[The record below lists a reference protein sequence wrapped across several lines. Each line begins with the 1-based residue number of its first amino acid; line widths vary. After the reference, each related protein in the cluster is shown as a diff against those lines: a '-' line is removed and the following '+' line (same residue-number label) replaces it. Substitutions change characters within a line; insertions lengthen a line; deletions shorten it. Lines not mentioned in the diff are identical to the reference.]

1 MNQVDA
7 VKYPNPADAD
17 LEEVHC
23 SLSVGATLWS
33 RGDEEEAL
41 KWLRRAAEA
50 AADSEADMRAVELF
64 KAAADITTMLE
75 SNEKPPSA
83 AKSAPR
89 AKKSQP
95 KAKKR
100 QPSKSK
106 AGRKRRFP
114 DDDQEMTMVRP
125 ETALRRAL
133 TRIDPGYP
141 DRIDL
146 PGGQDQSPA
155 PAAGQPA
162 TPPPSEPAPK
172 KAAADASSMA
182 DTTKRTRKGRRK
194 LKRQAKAEESTA
206 ASDVAS
212 SAPSSAPSD
221 AASDDPSR
229 DPAGAP
235 SDDPFGDPSGVHS
248 RNKPRQA
255 TVPGISDP
263 IGTAAPTGILPAL
276 RVALLTIAEEGEVR
290 LLFLN
295 PDEEPPPGVPTAMLV
310 ATSPEEAERLHT
322 LFETTKAK
330 L

>member
-7 VKYPNPADAD
+7 VQYPNPADAD

-33 RGDEEEAL
+33 RGDEKEAL

-50 AADSEADMRAVELF
+50 AADSDADLRAVELY

-75 SNEKPPSA
+75 NNDKPPTA

-89 AKKSQP
+89 AKKSQ
-95 KAKKR
+95 ATTKKR
-100 QPSKSK
+100 QPSKNK

-114 DDDQEMTMVRP
+114 DDDQEMTMIRP

-146 PGGQDQSPA
+146 PGAQDRSPA

-162 TPPPSEPAPK
+162 TPPPSEPAPE

-194 LKRQAKAEESTA
+194 LKRQDKAEESSA
-206 ASDVAS
+206 PSDDPSGDPSDEAS
-212 SAPSSAPSD
+212 SAPS
-221 AASDDPSR
+221 DDL
-229 DPAGAP
+229 
-235 SDDPFGDPSGVHS
+235 SGVHS
-248 RNKPRQA
+248 RDKPHQP

-263 IGTAAPTGILPAL
+263 IGNTAPTGILPAL
-276 RVALLTIAEEGEVR
+276 RVALLSIAEEGEVR

-295 PDEEPPPGVPTAMLV
+295 PDEEPPPGIPTAMLV